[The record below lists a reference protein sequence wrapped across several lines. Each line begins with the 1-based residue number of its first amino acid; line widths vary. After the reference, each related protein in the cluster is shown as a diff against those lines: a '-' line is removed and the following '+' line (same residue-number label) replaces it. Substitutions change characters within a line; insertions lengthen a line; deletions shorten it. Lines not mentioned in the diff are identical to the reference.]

1 MHCPYMGQA
10 VERGLERSTVDP
22 MVPTPAV
29 HTDET
34 LTARGSRPTGVTAVA
49 WLLIVIGAVGIVIAL
64 LSVVFGVQD
73 IAGGQGESV
82 GFGYLSTFG
91 GSAIAIVAVVQIIV
105 GWGLLA
111 LHRWAWLLAQTAL
124 ALTFLTG
131 VSNLSPF
138 DMGEFLVGVIPL
150 LVPAGLFMYLLT
162 PPVRHI
168 FRITRDT
175 SPRWL

>member
-1 MHCPYMGQA
+1 MSS
-10 VERGLERSTVDP
+10 RG
-22 MVPTPAV
+22 A
-29 HTDET
+29 
-34 LTARGSRPTGVTAVA
+34 RPTGVVAVA
-49 WLLIVIGAVGIVIAL
+49 WLLIAIGTIGLVIAL
-64 LSVVFGVQD
+64 LSVVFGVQG
-73 IAGGQGESV
+73 IAGGQGDNV
-82 GFGYLSTFG
+82 GLGYLSTLG
-91 GSAIAIVAVVQIIV
+91 GSAIAVVAVLQMIV

-111 LHRWAWLLAQTAL
+111 LHRWAWWLAQTAL
-124 ALTFLTG
+124 GLTFLTG

-168 FRITRDT
+168 FRIARDT